1 MNIDAGKLNDPRHRG
16 GTTAP
21 RAEIAAAKTVRV
33 ASAWRRSVVGF
44 IAIFCVLLAG
54 FLAAIVAIDPYDSG
68 RLPSLIGPGV
78 PDDDPRTANVS
89 RGRDQVFNAGIFGNS
104 RAMLLDPNRLLQL
117 TGFRFV
123 QLTVPS
129 SGAREEAAVLRYFV
143 RLHDN
148 VEAVIMMLDPRW
160 CERDPD
166 VPPQAPFPFELYG
179 GNLQY
184 FASLL
189 NTRAAAIAYTRVLM
203 GLGKLPA
210 FERSGYFDFE
220 GDPRWVFQPTMPE
233 RASVDLLPAPLAK
246 PPFPALDHMEKALS
260 ELSPRTGVV
269 LFWPPFYYTELP
281 EAGSDQAR
289 NIAGCKYELTQ
300 HAALHRSWRIADY
313 LLDSLVSRDPSN
325 FLDGGHFRQPIAQ
338 QIEHHIAA
346 MLADIKQPGP
356 L

>member
-1 MNIDAGKLNDPRHRG
+1 MHIDAGKLDDPLHRRATAAQHVEISI
-16 GTTAP
+16 GTIVP
-21 RAEIAAAKTVRV
+21 AER
-33 ASAWRRSVVGF
+33 AWRTAVVRF
-44 IAIFCVLLAG
+44 IAIFCILLAG
-54 FLAAIVAIDPYDSG
+54 FFAAIVAIDPYDSG

-89 RGRDQVFNAGIFGNS
+89 RGRDPTFNAGIFGNS
-104 RAMLLDPNRLLQL
+104 RAMLLDPSRLLQL
-117 TGFRFV
+117 TGFQFV

-129 SGAREEAAVLRYFV
+129 SGAREEAAMLRYFV

-148 VEAVIMMLDPRW
+148 VGAVIMMLDPRW
-160 CERDPD
+160 CGRDPE

-203 GLGKLPA
+203 GFGKLPA

-220 GDPRWVFQPTMPE
+220 SDPRWVFQPTAPE
-233 RASVDLLPAPLAK
+233 RASVDLVPAPLAK

-260 ELSPRTGVV
+260 ELAPSTAVV

-281 EAGSDQAR
+281 EAGSEQAR
-289 NIAGCKYELTQ
+289 EIAGCKYELTQ
-300 HAALHRSWRIADY
+300 RAALHRNWRIADY
-313 LLDSLVSRDPSN
+313 LLDSPVSRDPSN
-325 FLDGGHFRQPIAQ
+325 FLDGGHFRQPIAK
-338 QIEHHIAA
+338 QIEYQIAA
-346 MLADIKQPGP
+346 MFADIRQPGHF
-356 L
+356 